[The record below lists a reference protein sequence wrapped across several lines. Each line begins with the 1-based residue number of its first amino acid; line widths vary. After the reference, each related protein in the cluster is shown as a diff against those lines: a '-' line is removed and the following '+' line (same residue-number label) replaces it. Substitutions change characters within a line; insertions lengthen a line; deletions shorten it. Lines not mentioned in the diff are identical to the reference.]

1 LSMRGKLQ
9 YILRFPP

>member
-1 LSMRGKLQ
+1 MRGKLQ